1 MEQPYIFTNDGF
13 FPFPKDKEHSAY
25 NPHPRSGSSLQ
36 FIFSHPAS
44 PTGDFGR
51 GAAPFQGHAQGVLL
65 PLPSLALCNFHGPS
79 GPLPEG
85 STPLNSRCS
94 QDSCLASSSPSQH
107 NGGRSPFSRQAH
119 EARNEKRTPQA
130 AGWLRRPFRCCLGA
144 LGL

>member
-79 GPLPEG
+79 GPLREG
-85 STPLNSRCS
+85 STPLNSRCP

-107 NGGRSPFSRQAH
+107 NGRRSPFSRQAH
-119 EARNEKRTPQA
+119 KARNEKRTPQA
-130 AGWLRRPFRCCLGA
+130 AGGLRHPFHCCLGA